1 MSTQRQ
7 AMMHPTPEL
16 PSHLEQTP
24 AVAERFERIYQREVI
39 LEVKKL
45 TKRFATAQ
53 GEIEALRDINFKVHR
68 REFVCVI
75 GPSGCGKSTLIRILA
90 GLETHSEGEV
100 LLDGQPVI
108 GPGRDRGMVF
118 QGYSL
123 FPWLTVKRNV
133 MFGPEMSGH
142 SRGVAESHAR
152 QWLDLVGL
160 AKFADAYPHQL
171 SGGMR
176 QRVAIARALVNEP
189 RILLMDEPFGALD
202 AQTRAKM
209 QTHLLDIWKNLDIT
223 VLFITHDL
231 DEAIYLADRILV
243 LKAHPGEVQEV
254 IEVPVPRP
262 RSNAQVGSAEFR
274 GIKARLE
281 ALIHPPQEHSE
292 SSEEENAMGHNP
304 MIRFTDVTDNVE

>member
-1 MSTQRQ
+1 MTYPLQQ
-7 AMMHPTPEL
+7 TPEV
-16 PSHLEQTP
+16 T
-24 AVAERFERIYQREVI
+24 ERFERIYEREAI
-39 LEVKKL
+39 LEVQHL
-45 TKRFATAQ
+45 GKRYVTAK
-53 GEIEALRDINFKVHR
+53 GDTEALRDINFTVHR
-68 REFVCVI
+68 RELVCVI

-90 GLETHSEGEV
+90 GLETLSSGAV
-100 LLDGQPVI
+100 LVDGKPVS

-123 FPWLTVKRNV
+123 FPWLTVKGNV

-142 SRGVAESHAR
+142 PHNIAEGMAR
-152 QWLDLVGL
+152 QWLELVGL
-160 AKFADAYPHQL
+160 TKFADAYPHEL

-209 QTHLLDIWKNLDIT
+209 QSHLLDIWKNLDIT
-223 VLFITHDL
+223 ILFITHDL

-243 LKAHPGEVQEV
+243 LKAHPGEVQEL

-262 RSNAQVGSAEFR
+262 RSPGQSMSAEFR
-274 GIKARLE
+274 ATRAHLE
-281 ALIHPPQEHSE
+281 ALIHPPEVE
-292 SSEEENAMGHNP
+292 AGMPEEAAVLGQSH
-304 MIRFTDVTDNVE
+304 MIRFTNVTDNVE